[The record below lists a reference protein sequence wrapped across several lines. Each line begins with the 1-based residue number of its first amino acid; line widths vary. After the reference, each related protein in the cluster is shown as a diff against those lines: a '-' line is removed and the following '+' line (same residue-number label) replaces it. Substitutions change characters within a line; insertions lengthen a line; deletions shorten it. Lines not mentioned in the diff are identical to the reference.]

1 MKYWDSEY
9 RRVSGLVVPH
19 LNFLEFSSDVH
30 DTFLRIARS
39 YERRIRTGGVTR
51 TGQARLQHHGQD
63 ERHLI
68 AERTQR
74 GARTISR
81 DAATE
86 ERRGCL
92 RSLSAVKISGHHVIP
107 SPWTLARRLGWKPG
121 VESRLC
127 PHLLALGR
135 ADGARQPALGRRAH
149 HQQVLQ
155 PQEVRH
161 RPGHQDLGFFLFLRR
176 SKRSNPGPAV
186 YRHSASAQPIR
197 SKKRSS

>member
-1 MKYWDSEY
+1 M
-9 RRVSGLVVPH
+9 
-19 LNFLEFSSDVH
+19 
-30 DTFLRIARS
+30 TMIARS

-51 TGQARLQHHGQD
+51 TGQTRHQHHGHD

-68 AERTQR
+68 AERTQG
-74 GARTISR
+74 GARTVSR
-81 DAATE
+81 DAAMMKRMQE
-86 ERRGCL
+86 K
-92 RSLSAVKISGHHVIP
+92 SPSAAKISGHFVTS
-107 SPWTLARRLGWKPG
+107 SPWTLTRRLGWKPG